1 MKKPTKVHVF
11 EVATDDA
18 RVLNLPERTD
28 LYQSSELRESGT
40 EDLLPSEPNTQPKT
54 SEDRETGA

>member
-1 MKKPTKVHVF
+1 MHVF

-18 RVLNLPERTD
+18 RVLNLPERTE

-40 EDLLPSEPNTQPKT
+40 EDHLPSEPITLPKT
-54 SEDRETGA
+54 SEDRDTGA